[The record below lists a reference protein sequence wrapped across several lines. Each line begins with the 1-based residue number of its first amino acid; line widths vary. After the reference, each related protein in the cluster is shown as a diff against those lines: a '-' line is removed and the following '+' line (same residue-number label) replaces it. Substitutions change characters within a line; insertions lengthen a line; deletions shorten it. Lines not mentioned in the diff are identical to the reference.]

1 MAVFYGAREG
11 KLVRENALLAALSIP
26 DQPHLVISLVG
37 AGGKTTTM
45 YRLADELAAAGKRV
59 IVTTTTHIFYPE
71 DRRVAVTDCAKEV
84 LSLVHPGEVVVAGQ
98 PCGWGNDGADQ
109 PYKKMQGLPL
119 CEISKLAAGSD
130 VLLIEAD
137 GAKRMPL
144 KVPRDGEPVIPIETH
159 MVIACA
165 GLDCLSQPFRDACFR
180 FDTNGGWIR
189 EDGTP
194 ARPEDPVKEEDLV
207 KILTDRRGM
216 GKETGERMFRVV
228 LNKADDDERKQWAL
242 NVADG
247 VKRRTGALCA
257 VTSYNRQ

>member
-11 KLVRENALLAALSIP
+11 KLVRENTLLAALSIP
-26 DQPHLVISLVG
+26 DPPHLVISLVG

-71 DRRVAVTDCAKEV
+71 DRRVAVTDCAKDV

-98 PCGWGNDGADQ
+98 PCGWGDDGVDQ
-109 PYKKMQGLPL
+109 PYKKLQGLSL
-119 CEISKLAAGSD
+119 CEISKLAAGAD

-144 KVPRDGEPVIPIETH
+144 KVPRDGEPVIPKETH
-159 MVIACA
+159 LAIACA
-165 GLDCLSQPFRDACFR
+165 GLDCLGMPFKDVCFR

-189 EDGTP
+189 EDGLP
-194 ARPEDPVKEEDLV
+194 ARPEDPVKEDDLV

-216 GKETGERMFRVV
+216 RKEVDEQIFRVV
-228 LNKADDDERKQWAL
+228 LNKADDDKREQKAL
-242 NVADG
+242 EVVRR
-247 VKRRTGALCA
+247 VKEQTGALCA
-257 VTSYNRQ
+257 VTSYRRQ